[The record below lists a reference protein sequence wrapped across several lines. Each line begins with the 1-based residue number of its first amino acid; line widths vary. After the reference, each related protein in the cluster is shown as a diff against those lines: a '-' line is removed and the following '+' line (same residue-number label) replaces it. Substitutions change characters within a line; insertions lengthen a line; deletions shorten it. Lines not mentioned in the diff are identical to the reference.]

1 MTLWALP
8 ANPSEAL
15 ARLSPRRTAARGFS
29 LPEVIVAQSLSLLV
43 IFGVY
48 QVYDTSNALFWRGV
62 ARANVQQEARSAMEE
77 MRREL
82 RMAGKDPSGTGQ
94 TVVQNPASSS
104 LEFITDVDGDNV
116 SVLVRYDRDA
126 TAKTIRRSVR
136 SWTGTG
142 WGTASVT
149 TLATNV
155 DGLAFQ
161 YFPSAAMPGLQRV
174 RITIQA
180 SETVPRQPIQRQ
192 QVVTDVFLRNL

>member
-1 MTLWALP
+1 
-8 ANPSEAL
+8 
-15 ARLSPRRTAARGFS
+15 
-29 LPEVIVAQSLSLLV
+29 
-43 IFGVY
+43 
-48 QVYDTSNALFWRGV
+48 
-62 ARANVQQEARSAMEE
+62 
-77 MRREL
+77 
-82 RMAGKDPSGTGQ
+82 
-94 TVVQNPASSS
+94 VQNPASTS

-116 SVLVRYDRDA
+116 SVLVSYDRDA

>member
-1 MTLWALP
+1 MDSS
-8 ANPSEAL
+8 ANRSD
-15 ARLSPRRTAARGFS
+15 RTRRCLVGRGGMSAYTFVETMVGIAVFPFI
-29 LPEVIVAQSLSLLV
+29 L
-43 IFGVY
+43 FGVY
-48 QVYDTSNALFWRGV
+48 LVYDTSQATFSRAE
-62 ARANVQQEARSAMEE
+62 ARASIQQEARSAMEE
-77 MRREL
+77 IRREL
-82 RMAGKDPSGTGQ
+82 RMAGYDPSATGQ
-94 TVVQNPASSS
+94 AAVQNPTSSS
-104 LEFITDVDGDNV
+104 LEFITDADDNNV

-149 TLATNV
+149 TLAANV

-174 RITIQA
+174 RITIEATQL
-180 SETVPRQPIQRQ
+180 VPAYSTEQQ

>member
-1 MTLWALP
+1 MDSS
-8 ANPSEAL
+8 ANRSD
-15 ARLSPRRTAARGFS
+15 RTRRC
-29 LPEVIVAQSLSLLV
+29 LV
-43 IFGVY
+43 GQGGMSAFTILETMVGISVFPFILFGVY
-48 QVYDTSNALFWRGV
+48 LVYDTSQATFSRAE
-62 ARANVQQEARSAMEE
+62 ARASIQQEARSAMEE

-82 RMAGKDPSGTGQ
+82 RMAGYDPSATGQ
-94 TVVQNPASSS
+94 AAMQNPTSSS
-104 LEFITDVDGDNV
+104 LEFITDADDNNV
-116 SVLVRYDRDA
+116 SDLVSYDRDA